1 MIIMKKNFFV
11 LFFLFTIKLF
21 SQIDAL
27 HYNIYIDSI
36 DFDDQLIFCKT
47 TITLDVGINEISE
60 ISFDLLS
67 LEIDSV
73 KCENT
78 LCLYNYNDST
88 LNISGLFVDTVD
100 ITIFYHGHPTL
111 DIGGWGGF
119 YFSGDYA
126 FNMGIGIDN
135 IPHNMGR
142 SWFPCIDNFT
152 DKATYDYY
160 ITTEIS
166 KKAVCGGILIDSTF
180 INLSTIQWHW
190 HNPHPIPAYL
200 ASVSVGHYVVWKD
213 TVQGI
218 NNIVPIEIY
227 VPNSSLAKVP
237 GSFQNLKSIFHIFE
251 KYYGPYKWSRIGF
264 VGVPF
269 SGGAM
274 EHAMNIAYPIACI
287 NGNLAYESLYAHE
300 LSHHWFG
307 NLATCESA
315 EEMWINEGWARFSE
329 ILYKEKLY
337 GKEEANLLIKNLLS
351 DVLKK
356 AHKVDGGFYPLC
368 DIPQNITYGTTV
380 YDKGALIVNT
390 LRNYLGDSLFFG
402 ATKYFL
408 EQFAW
413 SNASCIDIQES
424 FEQYTNIVL
433 NDFFQNYL
441 YHSGTPH
448 YRIDSFNV
456 SHNNEINF
464 IQLYTSQHRY
474 GGDYLTEHDSIE
486 VWLWGANK
494 EMDSLKINTGL
505 QNYFIGFHHAIAPID
520 VWIDPKQKTADA
532 IINGYAFLKSISN
545 HSIPNTNVIITPTY
559 LEDSL
564 LVFVEHHFIGPHQ
577 ILKNH
582 PIHRISPN
590 HYWTI
595 HLPYL
600 DNNKVNLKISYNR
613 SYPINIDP
621 SDFYLL
627 PTAASVDSLVLVY
640 RKNST
645 EPWQIVNFTKTG
657 NQVAGYLTTVNAKAG
672 DYAFAISEP
681 GQSNINDFDNTNY
694 LQIYPNP
701 TNDEFKIIVPTS
713 GFIQIYSMIGDLI
726 FEELI
731 ETEITYKI
739 LDKGTFLVRFIPCNN
754 TKTFQKLLFV
764 Y

>member
-1 MIIMKKNFFV
+1 
-11 LFFLFTIKLF
+11 
-21 SQIDAL
+21 
-27 HYNIYIDSI
+27 
-36 DFDDQLIFCKT
+36 
-47 TITLDVGINEISE
+47 
-60 ISFDLLS
+60 
-67 LEIDSV
+67 
-73 KCENT
+73 
-78 LCLYNYNDST
+78 
-88 LNISGLFVDTVD
+88 
-100 ITIFYHGHPTL
+100 
-111 DIGGWGGF
+111 
-119 YFSGDYA
+119 
-126 FNMGIGIDN
+126 
-135 IPHNMGR
+135 
-142 SWFPCIDNFT
+142 
-152 DKATYDYY
+152 
-160 ITTEIS
+160 
-166 KKAVCGGILIDSTF
+166 
-180 INLSTIQWHW
+180 
-190 HNPHPIPAYL
+190 
-200 ASVSVGHYVVWKD
+200 
-213 TVQGI
+213 
-218 NNIVPIEIY
+218 
-227 VPNSSLAKVP
+227 
-237 GSFQNLKSIFHIFE
+237 
-251 KYYGPYKWSRIGF
+251 
-264 VGVPF
+264 
-269 SGGAM
+269 
-274 EHAMNIAYPIACI
+274 
-287 NGNLAYESLYAHE
+287 
-300 LSHHWFG
+300 
-307 NLATCESA
+307 LATCESA